1 MFKKSVNTRWKK
13 VGMDGKLKM
22 KMTITI
28 TITKIRDRI
37 MMMISIYRLMI
48 DIPIF

>member
-1 MFKKSVNTRWKK
+1 MFKKLVNTRWKK

-22 KMTITI
+22 KMI
-28 TITKIRDRI
+28 ITKIRDRI

>member
-1 MFKKSVNTRWKK
+1 MFKKLVNTRCKK

-22 KMTITI
+22 KMTI